1 MKNSSHWNTQMI
13 YQDSLFTQPLTSL
26 TTFIVVFSSVGRSEI
41 ISEKGRKLHFHVH
54 LASLCRLVF
63 YQVPGSVFF
72 FWNTHQKFFNSLY
85 NKCFDRSVGSVS
97 FQPYKIIMPK
107 RPTERPVNNKQDT
120 GKWTFPK
127 MNVIDNV
134 KIIV

>member
-26 TTFIVVFSSVGRSEI
+26 TTFIVVFSASVGRSEI
-41 ISEKGRKLHFHVH
+41 ISEKGRMLHFHVH

-72 FWNTHQKFFNSLY
+72 FETHTKNFLTPFIISASIGALEVFLSNLIKWSCQK
-85 NKCFDRSVGSVS
+85 DRLSDQSTTNRIRDSGH
-97 FQPYKIIMPK
+97 FQKWILLIMWK
-107 RPTERPVNNKQDT
+107 
-120 GKWTFPK
+120 
-127 MNVIDNV
+127 
-134 KIIV
+134 